1 MLCILAIPGNLY
13 AADEARYGLVSEE
26 WTLNPDGSREYR
38 YQMELTLFTHTAM
51 NNTYGETFIAY
62 DPKYQQLKINEA
74 YTKQKDGTI
83 IRTPENAFVEVLPS
97 YAADAAYYN
106 RLKEM
111 VVVHTGLE
119 LGATIY
125 LDYTIQTKAGY
136 LDNQPRRGF
145 RVRGFDRQ
153 RALEVFEVIG
163 PLDGQA
169 AFLAC
174 PQLTEQDLAQM
185 QFLVGSM
192 DLAIS
197 SGLILKYDDL
207 QREFHYSYVQ
217 KCGNQRLMD
226 LMTQLER
233 CFIKRDYSTVDRE
246 MTTKLLLKA
255 NEEHRHILDLL
266 KARDA
271 AAVRD
276 YVRDVHWDTDNAEFT
291 VW

>member
-1 MLCILAIPGNLY
+1 MLGMLTLSIQQRSVVCCCRRINLPQSHIHRR
-13 AADEARYGLVSEE
+13 EATVDTPRSSLKDNVYSYIAGRIDSGELSAGDRVSEQAIC
-26 WTLNPDGSREYR
+26 D
-38 YQMELTLFTHTAM
+38 AM
-51 NNTYGETFIAY
+51 GVS
-62 DPKYQQLKINEA
+62 
-74 YTKQKDGTI
+74 
-83 IRTPENAFVEVLPS
+83 RTPVREAL
-97 YAADAAYYN
+97 
-106 RLKEM
+106 
-111 VVVHTGLE
+111 
-119 LGATIY
+119 
-125 LDYTIQTKAGY
+125 IQLASDGY

-255 NEEHRHILDLL
+255 NDEHRHILDLL

>member
-1 MLCILAIPGNLY
+1 MRWGFRARRFERRSSSSQATATSTTSPG
-13 AADEARYGLVSEE
+13 AAS
-26 WTLNPDGSREYR
+26 
-38 YQMELTLFTHTAM
+38 
-51 NNTYGETFIAY
+51 
-62 DPKYQQLKINEA
+62 
-74 YTKQKDGTI
+74 
-83 IRTPENAFVEVLPS
+83 
-97 YAADAAYYN
+97 
-106 RLKEM
+106 
-111 VVVHTGLE
+111 
-119 LGATIY
+119 
-125 LDYTIQTKAGY
+125 
-136 LDNQPRRGF
+136 

-233 CFIKRDYSTVDRE
+233 CFIK
-246 MTTKLLLKA
+246 
-255 NEEHRHILDLL
+255 
-266 KARDA
+266 ARLQ
-271 AAVRD
+271 
-276 YVRDVHWDTDNAEFT
+276 HPLTEK
-291 VW
+291 